1 MKEDVKDVNRSNT
14 TLIKRKEKKRTVQR
28 ITNEHKESKKN
39 GHNLMKEL
47 ESHSS
52 EVNRVKDKLVRVRSS
67 KLNFFK
73 KYRNLSKLNQ
83 RLKERIIKRN

>member
-1 MKEDVKDVNRSNT
+1 
-14 TLIKRKEKKRTVQR
+14 
-28 ITNEHKESKKN
+28 
-39 GHNLMKEL
+39 MKEL

-83 RLKERIIKRN
+83 RLKERIIKRNETMRMITEEMKICNFK